1 MRIVAAL
8 FLFVL
13 TLSPARAIELTIGD
27 DEALKPVRTLVAAF
41 IQPGFERFAE
51 QAELA
56 EIAVSSLCEE
66 PGERSLEAARNAFR
80 DSALALARVEF
91 LRTGPLAQENRLE
104 RLLFW
109 PDRRGIALR
118 QVQGAIAKRDE
129 SVTDPAELP
138 QQSVGLQGFTALE
151 YLLFGTGSDALA
163 EPGDAF
169 RCGFAH
175 AVAANIHLIAAELS
189 EEWSEKDGFAAA
201 WTNPG
206 PENDYFRNTEE
217 AISEMLSIPS
227 EAFEIMR
234 DQRLQP
240 ILPDEDGKANPKS
253 ALFWRSNLTMPF
265 IRANFDALRT
275 YFEVSEMIS
284 ILPEDQRWLG
294 KSIEFEFNNSNDILG
309 RLQMPVADIL
319 KDPDRAGE
327 LGYLVILT
335 QSLQQLFGTQVT
347 AALGLSVGFSSLD
360 GD

>member
-27 DEALKPVRTLVAAF
+27 EEAMKPVRTLVAAF

-56 EIAVSSLCEE
+56 EIAVSSLCKE
-66 PGERSLEAARNAFR
+66 PGDRSLEAARNAFK

-118 QVQGAIAKRDE
+118 QVQGVIAERDE
-129 SVTDPAELP
+129 SVTDPANLP
-138 QQSVGLQGFTALE
+138 EKSVALQGYNALE
-151 YLLFGTGSDALA
+151 YLLFGTGSDTLA

-175 AVAANIHLIAAELS
+175 AVAANIHLIAAQLS
-189 EEWSEKDGFAAA
+189 EEWTQEDGFAAA
-201 WTNPG
+201 WTSPG

-217 AISEMLSIPS
+217 AISELLSIPS
-227 EAFEIMR
+227 EAFEIIR

-240 ILPDEDGKANPKS
+240 IVPEEDGKANPKS
-253 ALFWRSNLTMPF
+253 ALFWRSDLTMPF

-294 KSIEFEFNNSNDILG
+294 KSIEFEFNNSGDILS
-309 RLQMPVADIL
+309 RLQMPVASIL
-319 KDPDRAGE
+319 KDEDRAGE

-347 AALGLSVGFSSLD
+347 SALGLSVGFSSLD

>member
-8 FLFVL
+8 FLIVL
-13 TLSPARAIELTIGD
+13 TLSPARAIELTVGD
-27 DEALKPVRTLVAAF
+27 EEAIKPVRTLVAAF

-56 EIAVSSLCEE
+56 EIAVSSLCKD
-66 PGERSLEAARNAFR
+66 PGERTLEAARNAFR

-91 LRTGPLAQENRLE
+91 LRTGPLARENRLE

-118 QVQGAIAKRDE
+118 QVQGVIAERDE

-138 QQSVGLQGFTALE
+138 EKSVGLQGYTALE

-163 EPGDAF
+163 KPGDAF
-169 RCGFAH
+169 RCGFAN

-189 EEWSEKDGFAAA
+189 DEWSAEDGFAAA
-201 WTNPG
+201 WANPG
-206 PENDYFRNTEE
+206 PENEDFRNTEE
-217 AISEMLSIPS
+217 AISELLSIPS
-227 EAFEIMR
+227 EAFEIIR
-234 DQRLQP
+234 DQRLRP
-240 ILPDEDGKANPKS
+240 IVPDEDGKANPKS

-265 IRANFDALRT
+265 IRASFNALRT

-294 KSIEFEFNNSNDILG
+294 NSIEFEFNNSGDILD

-319 KDPDRAGE
+319 DDKDRSGE

-335 QSLQQLFGTQVT
+335 QSLQQLFGTQAT
-347 AALGLSVGFSSLD
+347 EALGLSVGFSSLD